1 MGAIVGIVFPFVQH
15 HGLSIPAVCLMVVS
29 NLLVAAWAI
38 GNRRT

>member
-1 MGAIVGIVFPFVQH
+1 MGDILGIVFSFVQH

-29 NLLVAAWAI
+29 NLATGAI